1 MFSSESSTF
10 ANVNQLEQLK
20 DKSKVERVEAL
31 IQRLDTAKIRV
42 LPRFTK
48 FF

>member
-1 MFSSESSTF
+1 MFSSECSTF
-10 ANVNQLEQLK
+10 ANVNQLEQRK